1 MNVSVYLAFVVVAVV
16 VVGGGFAFPK
26 QARHFEFQSYGGAQP
41 RGGGYFGNC
50 WVGMCCWHPGI
61 LEPLAYTRA
70 SSAEFCY
77 PIIY

>member
-41 RGGGYFGNC
+41 RGGGVLWELLGGDVLLAP
-50 WVGMCCWHPGI
+50 WDPGT
-61 LEPLAYTRA
+61 LSLYQ
-70 SSAEFCY
+70 S
-77 PIIY
+77 